1 MGGNSWNDVTS
12 AGSDWMTGKLE
23 LLKQN
28 HVTYGY
34 DVADSSVST
43 TWETADLTALCG
55 TDVVA
60 VMLFT
65 LWTGT
70 SSSRDRMI
78 GSMKEVNS
86 SRGVTNVPC
95 RQIHFYAQIGNT
107 NNTRLG
113 YTTLVTCRGAD
124 PGKILYAEYHSTNYP
139 IASLHLRYHGRV
151 RP

>member
-28 HVTYGY
+28 DATHGY
-34 DVADSSVST
+34 DVVDSSVST

-60 VMLFT
+60 VMLLT

-70 SSSRDRMI
+70 NSSRDRMI

-86 SRGVTNVPC
+86 SRTVTNVPS
-95 RQIHFYAQIGNT
+95 RQIHFYAQIGWADI
-107 NNTRLG
+107 RLG

-139 IASLHLRYHGRV
+139 IASLHLRYFGRV